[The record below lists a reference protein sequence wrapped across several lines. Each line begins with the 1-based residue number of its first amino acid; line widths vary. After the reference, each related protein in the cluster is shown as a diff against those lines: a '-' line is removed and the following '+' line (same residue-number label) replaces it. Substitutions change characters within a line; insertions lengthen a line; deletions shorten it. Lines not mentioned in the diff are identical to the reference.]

1 MLMLIT
7 MTASAEKGHEPPL
20 HREPDHS
27 RHVEQD
33 RHRKEEDRNP
43 PAKRRFQNIEQ
54 WQLFYI
60 HSTFSC
66 DSPMIE
72 AHRFP
77 SQGEHILSDENS
89 LSFYAEVFFYDI
101 HVEDDNMDD
110 DLRSLVICVVKDS
123 WVGVSSRAM
132 ALEII
137 RKYHGRSETMAQ
149 GIRKL

>member
-1 MLMLIT
+1 MLLLMLIT

-20 HREPDHS
+20 HGEPDHS

-43 PAKRRFQNIEQ
+43 PAKRRFQNIE
-54 WQLFYI
+54 Y
-60 HSTFSC
+60 
-66 DSPMIE
+66 
-72 AHRFP
+72 
-77 SQGEHILSDENS
+77 GNYSD
-89 LSFYAEVFFYDI
+89 
-101 HVEDDNMDD
+101 EDDNMDD

-137 RKYHGRSETMAQ
+137 RKYHGRSETMAR
-149 GIRKL
+149 GIRK